1 MAGYCTTCGGSGF
14 RRPAQEKTRADL
26 VDEIASM
33 AIYDEFSTEEAKDAL
48 NNLIRQARRIT
59 RKVR

>member
-33 AIYDEFSTEEAKDAL
+33 ALYDEFSAEEAKDAL